1 MLEPMHETLS
11 TQSIGNDTRPTL
23 SQRIQTWLARRGIRA
38 MILISIV
45 VILVALGDIINNHL
59 PGAADWRVYT
69 TILILVVLLIL
80 RIGWD
85 SFLLRIVGETHI
97 NQVVI
102 FSSSVL
108 VLLAL
113 WLNHNNTMQIDY
125 LFPVLAAESAITLR
139 VRTAGLLISG
149 ILAGWLLRRAQ
160 DGVSMAQLTDET
172 FALMLGVAITAAFAS
187 AVRFYLEQA
196 ERMQQLNA
204 ELLASQA
211 RERELAVAAERV
223 RLARDIHDGLGHH
236 LTVLAVQLQAAER
249 LLQRDPAR
257 VAATLALCRAE
268 TQTALADV
276 RQSVAALRLSPLDG
290 HSLAAALDKLTRDFS
305 QAAGIQACLIQHGSA
320 VPLPSSAG
328 LTIYRTAQEGLTNVQ
343 KHALNATQVTVT
355 LAYTA
360 LQVRLTV
367 QDDGASVSPTTHPP
381 GFGLAG
387 LRERADQLGGTLQA
401 GPLSPQ
407 GFRLEL
413 QLPLSTPSTTGAT
426 A

>member
-1 MLEPMHETLS
+1 MLEPMHEILPAQS
-11 TQSIGNDTRPTL
+11 TNSDTRAALT
-23 SQRIQTWLARRGIRA
+23 QRIQTWLAQRGVRA
-38 MILISIV
+38 LILISIA
-45 VILVALGDIINNHL
+45 VILLTLGDIITSHF
-59 PGAADWRVYT
+59 PGAADWRVYA
-69 TILILVVLLIL
+69 TILILVVLLAL
-80 RIGWD
+80 RIGWENV
-85 SFLLRIVGETHI
+85 LLRIVNETYI

-113 WLNHNNTMQIDY
+113 WLNHNNTMLIGY
-125 LFPVLAAESAITLR
+125 LFPVLAAEAAVTLR
-139 VRTAGLLISG
+139 VRTTGLLISG
-149 ILAGWLLRRAQ
+149 LLAGWLLRQVQ

-172 FALMLGVAITAAFAS
+172 FALTLGVAITAAFAS

-249 LLQRDPAR
+249 LLERDPSR

-276 RQSVAALRLSPLDG
+276 RQSVAALRQSPLDG
-290 HSLAAALDKLTRDFS
+290 RSLAAALDKLTHDFS
-305 QAAGIQACLIQHGSA
+305 QAAGMQACLIQQGSA
-320 VPLPSSAG
+320 VPLSSSAG
-328 LTIYRTAQEGLTNVQ
+328 LTIYRTAQEGLTNAQ
-343 KHALNATQVTVT
+343 KHALNATQVTIT

-360 LQVRLTV
+360 MQVRLTV
-367 QDDGASVSPTTHPP
+367 QDNGAPVPPPTHPH

-426 A
+426 T